1 MVGDTLH
8 CRDDNNDARVLDSGV
23 NQTGGMRHALR
34 AKQRAA
40 AKFQGHDPRLR
51 ALRLFASCDRKT
63 AFFVGD
69 RKAVLFTCNREAVGY
84 MASGG
89 HIFLHVFGTHDFRS

>member
-8 CRDDNNDARVLDSGV
+8 CGDNDSHARVLDSGV
-23 NQTGGMRHALR
+23 NQTGGMGHALR

-40 AKFQGHDPRLR
+40 AKFQGHDLRLR
-51 ALRLFASCDRKT
+51 ALRLFAYCDRRT
-63 AFFVGD
+63 AFFMGD
-69 RKAVLFTCNREAVGY
+69 RKAVGY

-89 HIFLHVFGTHDFRS
+89 HIFLHVFGTHDYRS

>member
-1 MVGDTLH
+1 MVSDTLH
-8 CRDDNNDARVLDSGV
+8 CRDDDNDARVLDSGV

-40 AKFQGHDPRLR
+40 AKFQGHDLWLR
-51 ALRLFASCDRKT
+51 ALRLFGSCDRKT
-63 AFFVGD
+63 AFFVG
-69 RKAVLFTCNREAVGY
+69 NREAVGY